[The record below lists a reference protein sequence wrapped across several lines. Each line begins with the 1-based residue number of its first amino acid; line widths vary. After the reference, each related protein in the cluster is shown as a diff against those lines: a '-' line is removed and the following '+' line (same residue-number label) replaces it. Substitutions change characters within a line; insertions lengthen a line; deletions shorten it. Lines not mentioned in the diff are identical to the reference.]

1 MTNQIL
7 FLIAIMIGAFYARKY
22 GIKAKSD
29 IENYNQKKT
38 NETVKTKNDYLNTNV
53 FYNLKNMNN
62 GFDTES
68 IHYFSQSDFEII
80 INRIEELGIGILGIE
95 PWLNGE
101 FYDIKVVEDYGGIS
115 TDSKWYRKA
124 FEEFKKE
131 NENLLYAAS
140 YDIQIPVSF

>member
-1 MTNQIL
+1 
-7 FLIAIMIGAFYARKY
+7 MIGAFYARKY